1 MTLWLNG
8 QFGIFNVLKGS
19 AYAYFVTFCV
29 LCNSSW
35 VMVQAYRKNQE
46 PAVSKLKEPI
56 LDEITSALIGRHE
69 LNFTRQD
76 TSSLWFLC
84 KQVITNFNTGN
95 FCSYQFEFVNN
106 HLTEVLEIDNFL
118 SFSLLNLSLF

>member
-1 MTLWLNG
+1 MDNLGSSMFLKV
-8 QFGIFNVLKGS
+8 VLMLT
-19 AYAYFVTFCV
+19 FITFCL

-56 LDEITSALIGRHE
+56 LDEITSALIGRHY
-69 LNFTRQD
+69 LNFTRED

-84 KQVITNFNTGN
+84 KQVITNFNPSS
-95 FCSYQFEFVNN
+95 FCA
-106 HLTEVLEIDNFL
+106 
-118 SFSLLNLSLF
+118 LLI